1 MAFDGITLHNI
12 VEEMQNVIG
21 AKVNRIY
28 EPTSNNVVISIFN
41 GNTFAINIDTT
52 ATNYRI
58 HFTNHTKPNP
68 MVAPN
73 FCMILRKYIGN
84 GKISNIY
91 MKGLERICYIEFT
104 CFNEMN
110 DEVKRTLIVEL
121 MGKYSN
127 IVLVNENNTILDAL
141 KKFDSENVNGRSI
154 MPGRKY
160 TEPEDK
166 KQNILEIDKSKF
178 VEIVMNSEYKTL
190 DKALSSIFTGIS
202 KVLIKSIIDD
212 LKITNTVSKKSLE
225 EIYNYLMN
233 TLDVK
238 RKKTLK
244 KFEENYTITL
254 NNSLNRED
262 EHQVNFELDEFYNL
276 RYENELFTT
285 YRNNLLKVL
294 MGTLDKLTKKMDNI
308 DEKIKYCE
316 DMDKNKLYGE
326 LLIAN
331 IYKFKDI
338 KSYKNIES
346 VQVDN
351 YYSNQIETIKIN
363 PAISIQDNAE
373 KYFKKYNKMKNTLR
387 VTEIQKSQTEKELK
401 YLESIVEELDKCE
414 DINDVDEIYNE
425 ISENV
430 LFSDLKS
437 KKKTNSKKKDE
448 SALDNYLRFK
458 IDGFDL
464 LVGKNNKQND
474 YLSTKVA
481 NENDLWFHTKD
492 IHGSHLILRCNGE
505 TPKIEVIQKC
515 AEIAAYY
522 SKARFSSHVP
532 VDYTFKKFVKKPHG
546 SVPGYVIYTNNKTI
560 FVDPSNNI
568 AET

>member
-166 KQNILEIDKSKF
+166 
-178 VEIVMNSEYKTL
+178 T
-190 DKALSSIFTGIS
+190 
-202 KVLIKSIIDD
+202 
-212 LKITNTVSKKSLE
+212 
-225 EIYNYLMN
+225 
-233 TLDVK
+233 
-238 RKKTLK
+238 
-244 KFEENYTITL
+244 
-254 NNSLNRED
+254 
-262 EHQVNFELDEFYNL
+262 
-276 RYENELFTT
+276 
-285 YRNNLLKVL
+285 
-294 MGTLDKLTKKMDNI
+294 
-308 DEKIKYCE
+308 
-316 DMDKNKLYGE
+316 
-326 LLIAN
+326 
-331 IYKFKDI
+331 
-338 KSYKNIES
+338 
-346 VQVDN
+346 
-351 YYSNQIETIKIN
+351 
-363 PAISIQDNAE
+363 
-373 KYFKKYNKMKNTLR
+373 KYFRNR
-387 VTEIQKSQTEKELK
+387 
-401 YLESIVEELDKCE
+401 
-414 DINDVDEIYNE
+414 
-425 ISENV
+425 
-430 LFSDLKS
+430 
-437 KKKTNSKKKDE
+437 
-448 SALDNYLRFK
+448 
-458 IDGFDL
+458 
-464 LVGKNNKQND
+464 
-474 YLSTKVA
+474 
-481 NENDLWFHTKD
+481 
-492 IHGSHLILRCNGE
+492 
-505 TPKIEVIQKC
+505 
-515 AEIAAYY
+515 
-522 SKARFSSHVP
+522 
-532 VDYTFKKFVKKPHG
+532 
-546 SVPGYVIYTNNKTI
+546 
-560 FVDPSNNI
+560 
-568 AET
+568 

>member
-190 DKALSSIFTGIS
+190 DKALPSIFTGIS

-233 TLDVK
+233 TLDAK

-244 KFEENYTITL
+244 RFEDNYTITL

-262 EHQVNFELDEFYNL
+262 KYQVNFELDEFYNV

-308 DEKIKYCE
+308 DEKIKSCE

-338 KSYKNIES
+338 KSYENIES

-387 VTEIQKSQTEKELK
+387 VTGIQKAQTEKELQ

-458 IDGFDL
+458 IDEFDL

-568 AET
+568 SKA

>member
-1 MAFDGITLHNI
+1 
-12 VEEMQNVIG
+12 
-21 AKVNRIY
+21 
-28 EPTSNNVVISIFN
+28 
-41 GNTFAINIDTT
+41 
-52 ATNYRI
+52 
-58 HFTNHTKPNP
+58 
-68 MVAPN
+68 
-73 FCMILRKYIGN
+73 
-84 GKISNIY
+84 
-91 MKGLERICYIEFT
+91 
-104 CFNEMN
+104 
-110 DEVKRTLIVEL
+110 
-121 MGKYSN
+121 
-127 IVLVNENNTILDAL
+127 
-141 KKFDSENVNGRSI
+141 
-154 MPGRKY
+154 
-160 TEPEDK
+160 
-166 KQNILEIDKSKF
+166 
-178 VEIVMNSEYKTL
+178 
-190 DKALSSIFTGIS
+190 
-202 KVLIKSIIDD
+202 
-212 LKITNTVSKKSLE
+212 
-225 EIYNYLMN
+225 
-233 TLDVK
+233 
-238 RKKTLK
+238 
-244 KFEENYTITL
+244 
-254 NNSLNRED
+254 
-262 EHQVNFELDEFYNL
+262 
-276 RYENELFTT
+276 
-285 YRNNLLKVL
+285 

-308 DEKIKYCE
+308 DEKIKSCE

-474 YLSTKVA
+474 YLSTKFA

-568 AET
+568 AETQLKNYVKYAIITMF

>member
-308 DEKIKYCE
+308 DEKIKSCE

>member
-308 DEKIKYCE
+308 DEKIKSCE

-474 YLSTKVA
+474 YLSTKFA

>member
-190 DKALSSIFTGIS
+190 DKAFSSIFTGIS

-294 MGTLDKLTKKMDNI
+294 MGTLDKLTKKMNNI
-308 DEKIKYCE
+308 DEKIKSCE